1 VLNKRTGLVSVRGS
15 PMRVHLIGFT
25 DTDAIVVI
33 ECECGNSQ
41 MLDEAGDFP
50 AERIYVYRHGVPT
63 KNLRC
68 CAPGAVTLKRISM
81 GKPECQER
89 YRITLQTGHNPPRM
103 EIAHISPRPR
113 KQLLETVT
121 IPFPGAPI

>member
-1 VLNKRTGLVSVRGS
+1 
-15 PMRVHLIGFT
+15 MRVHLEGFT

-33 ECECGNSQ
+33 ECECGNTR

-50 AERIYVYRHGVPT
+50 AERIFVYRQGVPT

-68 CAPGAVTLKRISM
+68 CRPHPLTSGNRSRGT
-81 GKPECQER
+81 PECRER
-89 YRITLQTGHNPPRM
+89 YRITLRREDEPTYL

-113 KQLLETVT
+113 EQVLEVESIEFAKPST
-121 IPFPGAPI
+121 